1 MRSTFSLLL
10 YINRNKVRVDGT
22 TSVLCRI
29 SIDGNSTT
37 ITTGISCNPKQWN
50 AKTAETAEVR
60 TNNRL
65 KEFRKHA
72 EQLYAELLKKYG
84 VCKRG
89 TVEERNCRTCRSPHS
104 FTPDGRKGARTPS
117 NKSQRNRVK
126 LHIQKFEILP
136 KLYPRV
142 FGVKRYERHCFFRH
156 HRGVRTGIKGLSE
169 TI

>member
-84 VCKRG
+84 VVSAELLKNEIAGHVVVPIHLLRMG
-89 TVEERNCRTCRSPHS
+89 ERERERLAIRAKEIGSNSTYRSSRYYQSYIREFLESKGMSDIAFSDITEE
-104 FTPDGRKGARTPS
+104 
-117 NKSQRNRVK
+117 
-126 LHIQKFEILP
+126 
-136 KLYPRV
+136 
-142 FGVKRYERHCFFRH
+142 FGQE
-156 HRGVRTGIKGLSE
+156 
-169 TI
+169 

>member
-29 SIDGNSTT
+29 SIDGKSTT

-50 AKTAETAEVR
+50 AKTAETAEVW

-72 EQLYAELLKKYG
+72 EQLYDEMLKEQGVVSAELLKNKIAG
-84 VCKRG
+84 HVIVPTHLLQIG
-89 TVEERNCRTCRSPHS
+89 ERERERLAVRSKEIDSTFDLQEFSVITRVISVSSWTRKARRTLPFRTSPRNSDRNIRS
-104 FTPDGRKGARTPS
+104 T
-117 NKSQRNRVK
+117 
-126 LHIQKFEILP
+126 
-136 KLYPRV
+136 
-142 FGVKRYERHCFFRH
+142 
-156 HRGVRTGIKGLSE
+156 
-169 TI
+169 